1 MLYLLRITKTDPTT
15 ESFKE
20 AFQMAETNGGGNPSG
35 SGQKRGSSMSVVL
48 FLGFILSA
56 PYLLM
61 KLFGGAETPDQSKNP
76 REWKNPVEAVAIYNF
91 DGANPGELTIRA
103 GQPIL
108 IAPRTVQTEQN
119 LLNTGWV
126 LASVDNTT
134 AGLIPVNYVQ
144 GAAAKVA
151 QKDVTLHSEEQQQQ
165 PQSSDA

>member
-1 MLYLLRITKTDPTT
+1 
-15 ESFKE
+15 
-20 AFQMAETNGGGNPSG
+20 MAETTGGANQPGAN
-35 SGQKRGSSMSVVL
+35 QKRGSSMSVLL

-61 KLFGGAETPDQSKNP
+61 KLFGGVDTAADQSKNP
-76 REWKNPVEAVAIYNF
+76 REWKNPVEAVASYNF
-91 DGANPGELTIRA
+91 DGANAGELTIRA
-103 GQPIL
+103 GQPVL
-108 IAPRTVQTEQN
+108 IAPRSVQTEQN

-144 GAAAKVA
+144 GAVAAAAAAKGV
-151 QKDVTLHSEEQQQQ
+151 QKDVNLHSDEQ